1 MKRVAII
8 VPGGIGNGKFLQGV
22 PSMVN
27 LIERLS
33 HDFEIT
39 VYSFQPEADEP
50 LAQIKTEIKEVS
62 KNFKLK
68 SIPTNIKLSS
78 WIKALLLLFRF
89 LIDYMINRY
98 DLVHAFWALPA
109 GLISV
114 KLSKIFNI
122 PCIVTLQG
130 GETAN
135 LPEINYGN
143 IIAEKSKKRTL
154 EVCKKADKLVVLT
167 NFQLTQLRLIGVH
180 REDID
185 IITYGVEEK
194 LFPFDKTKNFVNP
207 YKFIHIANL
216 TEVKD
221 QATLLKVFKII
232 SEKITCQLTIIGDDF
247 LEGNT
252 QKLVQD
258 LGLKNVLFVEAVPH
272 EELNKYLSDS
282 HFMLHTSLHEAQA
295 VVINEA
301 MSNGVIACGSR
312 VGLLYDLTDDLCIS
326 DDFGDYL
333 TLAEKI
339 LELISDEER
348 IEKMRTS
355 AYKWSVNHSAFWTYE
370 SYKRNYEKLFNN

>member
-39 VYSFQPEADEP
+39 VYSFQPEADE
-50 LAQIKTEIKEVS
+50 LLTQIKTEINEVS
-62 KNFKLK
+62 KNFKLI
-68 SIPTNIKLSS
+68 SIPANIKSS
-78 WIKALLLLFRF
+78 RWIKVLFLLSRF
-89 LIDYMINRY
+89 LIDNTINRY

-109 GLISV
+109 GLIAV
-114 KLSKIFNI
+114 KLSKIFKI

-143 IIAEKSKKRTL
+143 ILEEKSKKRTL

-167 NFQLTQLRLIGVH
+167 NFQLTQLRSLGVD

-185 IITYGVEEK
+185 IIPYGVEEK
-194 LFPFDKTKNFVNP
+194 LFPFNKTKTYREPFNFINV
-207 YKFIHIANL
+207 ANL

-232 SEKITCQLTIIGDDF
+232 NEKIACQLTIIGDDYF
-247 LEGNT
+247 EGKM
-252 QKLVQD
+252 QKLAQD
-258 LGLKNVLFVEAVPH
+258 FRLKNVLFVEAVPH
-272 EELNKYLSDS
+272 QQLKRYLSDS

-301 MSNGVIACGSR
+301 MSSGVIVCGSR
-312 VGLLYDLTDDLCIS
+312 VGLLYDLTGDCCITADCS
-326 DDFGDYL
+326 DYI
-333 TLAEKI
+333 TLADKI
-339 LELISDEER
+339 LELISDKER
-348 IEKMRTS
+348 MEKMRTS
-355 AYKWSVNHSAFWTYE
+355 AYNWSVNHSASFTYE
-370 SYKRNYEKLFNN
+370 LYKKNYEGLTSS

>member
-39 VYSFQPEADEP
+39 VYSFQPEVDEP

-89 LIDYMINRY
+89 LIDYTINRY
-98 DLVHAFWALPA
+98 DLVHAFWVLPA

-185 IITYGVEEK
+185 IIPYGVEEK
-194 LFPFDKTKNFVNP
+194 LFPFNKTQNFTEP
-207 YKFIHIANL
+207 YNFIHVANL

-221 QATLLKVFKII
+221 QETLIKVFKII
-232 SEKITCQLTIIGDDF
+232 SEKLICRLTIIGDDF
-247 LEGNT
+247 LQNKI

-258 LGLKNVLFVEAVPH
+258 LELKNVLFVGAVPH
-272 EELNKYLSDS
+272 QELNKYLADS

-301 MSNGVIACGSR
+301 MSSGVVVCGTR
-312 VGLLYDLTDDLCIS
+312 VGLIYDLTDDLCIS
-326 DDFGDYL
+326 TDCGDYT

-339 LELISDEER
+339 LELISDKEG

-355 AYKWSVNHSAFWTYE
+355 AYNWSVNHSASWTYE
-370 SYKRNYEKLFNN
+370 LYKKNYEKLTNN

>member
-39 VYSFQPEADEP
+39 VYSLIRTGTQ
-50 LAQIKTEIKEVS
+50 EVS

-68 SIPTNIKLSS
+68 SIPANTKTSS
-78 WIKALLLLFRF
+78 WIKVLLLLPRF
-89 LIDYMINRY
+89 LRDHLTNKY

-109 GLISV
+109 GLLAV
-114 KLSKIFNI
+114 KLSKLFKI

-143 IIAEKSKKRTL
+143 ALNEKSRKKIL
-154 EVCKKADKLVVLT
+154 EVCKKVNKLIVLT
-167 NFQLTQLRLIGVH
+167 NFQLAQLTLLGVN
-180 REDID
+180 RDDID
-185 IITYGVEEK
+185 LIPYGAEEK
-194 LFPFDKTKNFVNP
+194 LFRFNKTKNYVEP

-221 QATLLKVFKII
+221 QVTLLRAFKFIREKVD
-232 SEKITCQLTIIGDDF
+232 CQLTMIGDDY
-247 LEGNT
+247 LESNI
-252 QKLVQD
+252 QKLVQEFD
-258 LGLKNVLFVEAVPH
+258 LNKNVLLVDAVPH
-272 EELNKYLSDS
+272 QELNKYLSGA

-295 VVINEA
+295 VIINEA
-301 MSNGVIACGSR
+301 MSSGVVVCGSR
-312 VGLLYDLTDDLCIS
+312 VGLLSDLASECCITAECRDYTD
-326 DDFGDYL
+326 
-333 TLAEKI
+333 LAQKI
-339 LELISDEER
+339 LDLIPDKER
-348 IEKMRTS
+348 IDKMRTI
-355 AYKWSVNHSAFWTYE
+355 AFYWSRNHSASWTYE
-370 SYKRNYEKLFNN
+370 SYKKIYIKVDK